1 MKKLLLGSVLA
12 ATSVFTVT
20 ACSSVNAASDTAP
33 TTQIQKN
40 HKDGA
45 CANDITR

>member
-12 ATSVFTVT
+12 ASSVFTVT

-33 TTQIQKN
+33 
-40 HKDGA
+40 
-45 CANDITR
+45 